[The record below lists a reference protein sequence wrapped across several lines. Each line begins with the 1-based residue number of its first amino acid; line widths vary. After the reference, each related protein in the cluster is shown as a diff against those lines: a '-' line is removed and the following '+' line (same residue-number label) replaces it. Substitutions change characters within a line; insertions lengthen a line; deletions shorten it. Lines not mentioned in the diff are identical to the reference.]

1 MNIVL
6 SIQHSYNRWRDGVW
20 KTVFATRTL
29 FFTPSLRK
37 RFFFLFHKGATGGGG
52 GGGNTGFAS
61 GTLSLTAILRKVKTL
76 SLSSVV
82 HCCIKIYIEDIY

>member
-1 MNIVL
+1 M
-6 SIQHSYNRWRDGVW
+6 
-20 KTVFATRTL
+20 VFEKQ
-29 FFTPSLRK
+29 SLPQEPYFLLRLWGNV
-37 RFFFLFHKGATGGGG
+37 FFFLFHKGATGGGG

-61 GTLSLTAILRKVKTL
+61 GTLSFTAILRKVKTL